1 MSEQNFNL
9 PLGCACDPQSWQSSK
24 AIRKICGSYFKHIL
38 KGFGCRECAHDEKCH
53 QNISEEFSVL
63 RKVSHDMAHM
73 LLSDSD
79 IPCIESRN
87 GLYLA
92 LIDDCIAVFCGKC
105 LGVNATH
112 CDRCGGSG
120 LKSPDLYEQECL
132 VFGGPL
138 ESRPGENRPDYTEGN
153 PEVDARY
160 PNVVEFINSFF

>member
-1 MSEQNFNL
+1 MSEQNPQL
-9 PLGCACDPQSWQSSK
+9 PLGCVCNPD
-24 AIRKICGSYFKHIL
+24 SYRGLPKVRTTCSDFARHPIVGHDCL
-38 KGFGCRECAHDEKCH
+38 ICAHEKRCH
-53 QNISEEFSVL
+53 ENISEEFSVL

-153 PEVDARY
+153 PEVDASY